1 MEKEINLRPR
11 VGLAAIA
18 IREGK
23 VLLGKR
29 IGKIGDAT
37 WAPPGGHLEYG
48 ESVEHCAAR
57 ELHEETG
64 LKAKSILLGPYTNDL
79 IAPKNQH
86 YVTLFVFIPEF
97 EGEVKCL
104 EPEKCMGWEWFDL
117 NDLPSPLITSF
128 ESFIREG
135 GAELLE
141 EIDAEEGAHSESH

>member
-1 MEKEINLRPR
+1 MEKEITLRPR

-29 IGKIGDAT
+29 IGKIGGAT

-48 ESVEHCAAR
+48 ESVEACAAR
-57 ELHEETG
+57 ELLEETG
-64 LKAKSILLGPYTNDL
+64 LTAKTIVLGPYTNDL
-79 IAPKNQH
+79 IAPKKQH

-97 EGEVKCL
+97 DGEVQCF
-104 EPEKCMGWEWFDL
+104 EPEKCVGWEWFDFD
-117 NDLPSPLITSF
+117 DLPSPLITSF

-135 GAELLE
+135 GVELLS
-141 EIDAEEGAHSESH
+141 EIHVEH